1 MKKVLFTL
9 SIISLFAC
17 TKEEENEF
25 PCSCG
30 VITGCYEVTGAG
42 DVFYAVNDCTG
53 NEMESVCTECDWND
67 GCIYEEGETYCNYD
81 LVQW

>member
-30 VITGCYEVTGAG
+30 VITGCYEMHGAG
-42 DVFYAVNDCTG
+42 DFMFTAVNDCTG
-53 NEMESVCTECDWND
+53 NQMESVVWDD
-67 GCIYEEGETYCNYD
+67 GNIYEEGETYCD
-81 LVQW
+81 LTPW